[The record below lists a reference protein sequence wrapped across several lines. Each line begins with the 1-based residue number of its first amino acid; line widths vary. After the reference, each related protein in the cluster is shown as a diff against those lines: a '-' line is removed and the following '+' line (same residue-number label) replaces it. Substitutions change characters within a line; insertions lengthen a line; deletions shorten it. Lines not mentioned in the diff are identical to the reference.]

1 MLYSIENS
9 TLKIKLPLT
18 QPTSKVRVKQRT
30 NILEAGIPIAA
41 RQRNFTP
48 DLYLEWQ
55 IAYDTEDKSKSVQ
68 QILYTRHKINDGS
81 HKQKSTFELTDLLWE
96 AIACGLLPKEKINEL
111 RTFGSSIKSEEYLE
125 NNIQPRME
133 RNGTYTKHKLEFIVC
148 YKKSPIL
155 LYQYKNTLI
164 ELFVDSKQKA
174 VGNQIMLFFDLP
186 VTELEEWNNLQNRPA
201 YKKEEVTWTI
211 NKKNSEILVYLAKC
225 FMIGSQQHN
234 QDLLSICKAIQKKLE
249 EK

>member
-18 QPTSKVRVKQRT
+18 QPTSKVRVKQRA
-30 NILEAGIPIAA
+30 NIFEAGIPVAP
-41 RQRNFTP
+41 RQRKFTP

-68 QILYTRHKINDGS
+68 HILYPRHKINDGS
-81 HKQKSTFELTDLLWE
+81 HKEKSTFELTDLLWE

-111 RTFGSSIKSEEYLE
+111 ITFGSSIKREEFLE
-125 NNIQPRME
+125 NNIQPGME
-133 RNGTYTKHKLEFIVC
+133 RNGTYKIHKFEFIVC
-148 YKKSPIL
+148 YKRSPIL

-174 VGNQIMLFFDLP
+174 VGNQVMLFFDIP
-186 VTELEEWNNLQNRPA
+186 VKELEEWKNLENRPA
-201 YKKEEVTWTI
+201 YTNEKVTWTI
-211 NKKNSEILVYLAKC
+211 NKKNSEVLVYLVKC
-225 FMIGSQQHN
+225 FMSGSQQHN